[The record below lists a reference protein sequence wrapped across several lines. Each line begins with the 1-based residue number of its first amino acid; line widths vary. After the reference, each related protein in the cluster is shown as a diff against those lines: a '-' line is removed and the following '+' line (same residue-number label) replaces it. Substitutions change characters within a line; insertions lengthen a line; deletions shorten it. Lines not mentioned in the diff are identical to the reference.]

1 MIVKR
6 TIKTETDNFEI
17 GDVISFKLTDGE
29 KVKAMAVRKT
39 DEGML
44 FITVDCLN
52 EEQPMFKNPGAM
64 GSMEINYFNS
74 DLRHWLNN
82 EVIARFPEEIKSRM
96 IPMRIGCTDSFDL
109 LRIPTEKEIF
119 GENPYG
125 KAQCD
130 AVNRFKGMKKCRN
143 RIAFD
148 RSEEGKEK
156 WQWYWLQNI
165 VEDTAAYF
173 ASVNVDGF
181 AYYCYASSSLGV
193 RPVFLLS

>member
-17 GDVISFKLTDGE
+17 GDVISFKLADGE

-64 GSMEINYFNS
+64 GSMQINYFNS

-82 EVIARFPEEIKSRM
+82 EVIARFPEEIQYHRQ
-96 IPMRIGCTDSFDL
+96 IAHLACT
-109 LRIPTEKEIF
+109 
-119 GENPYG
+119 
-125 KAQCD
+125 Q
-130 AVNRFKGMKKCRN
+130 
-143 RIAFD
+143 
-148 RSEEGKEK
+148 
-156 WQWYWLQNI
+156 
-165 VEDTAAYF
+165 
-173 ASVNVDGF
+173 
-181 AYYCYASSSLGV
+181 
-193 RPVFLLS
+193 